1 MVRYWIIKNGC
12 ALLAHNHSIV
22 KIFNS
27 RHKSLVLL
35 FDQLCGAAGTGEQ
48 GGIFRRRKRPFFWH
62 KFFYPAKT
70 KKSPFFGQFCSDR
83 NFFVSKSWDFS
94 RFPEKF
100 SVFAIIIY
108 PLVEILLKTPEKSFI
123 DNNNVH
129 IVLFKI
135 ISSCIIHLRANV
147 YTSSLFYTVLSSYNG
162 ILSRCIWLDW
172 VYDKDKI
179 YGN

>member
-1 MVRYWIIKNGC
+1 MVRYWIIKKWVRTAGV
-12 ALLAHNHSIV
+12 V
-22 KIFNS
+22 KILNS
-27 RHKSLVLL
+27 RHKSLVFL

-108 PLVEILLKTPEKSFI
+108 PLVEILFLAVFICFSSVFKQEIPQNRLKKP
-123 DNNNVH
+123 NV
-129 IVLFKI
+129 
-135 ISSCIIHLRANV
+135 
-147 YTSSLFYTVLSSYNG
+147 
-162 ILSRCIWLDW
+162 
-172 VYDKDKI
+172 
-179 YGN
+179 